1 MIVNPVV
8 DAIILLI
15 AISVA
20 AEFIARS
27 AQILEHKYG
36 AGFVGSIILGFVTTF
51 PELVFVSVAVLSYD
65 EAMGSTSY
73 DVAMGSAIGG
83 NILLFTVG
91 YGLVIV
97 LAYIFHKKSIN
108 LDNVHLRDDLWY
120 LLISCIM
127 ILLFALDGIF
137 QAWEGIVL
145 IGLYITYVLHQYRE
159 CRRYKIIENT
169 NPSKSDNEEPCPSPH
184 EEQSVPLQWKKSA
197 IYLLIGGVL
206 LLLSA
211 EPFVEAIG
219 DLSLEIGISALV
231 LALVISPLASEM
243 PEKISAFILTCK
255 DIKGAEMSIANFIG
269 SKVQNNSLLFGIMIL
284 LASSVMGVPIVDTTK
299 DILLLLVMTL
309 TTIVGIKLT
318 YDLKLHPREGFYAV
332 ILYIIAIFLVFWI
345 QK

>member
-1 MIVNPVV
+1 MIVNPFV
-8 DAIILLI
+8 DAIGLLI
-15 AISVA
+15 VMSVA

-51 PELVFVSVAVLSYD
+51 PELVFVCVAVLALDYD
-65 EAMGSTSY
+65 I
-73 DVAMGSAIGG
+73 AMGSAIGG

-108 LDNVHLRDDLWY
+108 LDNVFLRDDLWY

-127 ILLFALDGIF
+127 ILLFALDGVF

-145 IGLYITYVLHQYRE
+145 IGVYIVYVLHQYYE
-159 CRRYKIIENT
+159 CRRYKIIVNA
-169 NPSKSDNEEPCPSPH
+169 NPNESVNEESNKSLH
-184 EEQSVPLQWKKSA
+184 EEISIPLQWKKSA

-219 DLSLEIGISALV
+219 ELSHEIGVSALV

-243 PEKISAFILTCK
+243 PEKISAFILTTK

-269 SKVQNNSLLFGIMIL
+269 SKVQNNTLLFGIMIL
-284 LASSVMGVPIVDTTK
+284 LASSVVGVPIVDTTK
-299 DILLLLVMTL
+299 DFLLLLVMTL
-309 TTIVGIKLT
+309 TTIVGVKLT
-318 YDLKLHPREGFYAV
+318 YDLKLHPREGLYAV

-345 QK
+345 HK

>member
-1 MIVNPVV
+1 MIINPVI

-15 AISVA
+15 VMSVA

-51 PELVFVSVAVLSYD
+51 PELVFVCVAVLSLDYD
-65 EAMGSTSY
+65 IAI
-73 DVAMGSAIGG
+73 GSAIGG

-97 LAYIFHKKSIN
+97 LAYIFHQKSIN
-108 LDNVHLRDDLWY
+108 LDNVFLRDDLWY
-120 LLISCIM
+120 LLISCFM
-127 ILLFALDGIF
+127 IVLFALDGVF

-145 IGLYITYVLHQYRE
+145 IVVYVIYVFHQYYESRQ
-159 CRRYKIIENT
+159 YKIIVNA
-169 NPSKSDNEEPCPSPH
+169 NPSESKNEESCTSPH
-184 EEQSVPLQWKKSA
+184 DKQSSPLQWKKSI
-197 IYLLIGGVL
+197 IYLFIGGVL

-219 DLSLEIGISALV
+219 ELSHEIGISALV
-231 LALVISPLASEM
+231 LALVISPIASEM
-243 PEKISAFILTCK
+243 PEKISAFVLTCK

-269 SKVQNNSLLFGIMIL
+269 SKVQNNSLLFGLMIL
-284 LASSVMGVPIVDTTK
+284 LASIGVGVPIVDTTK

-309 TTIVGIKLT
+309 TTIVGVKLT
-318 YDLKLHPREGFYAV
+318 YDLKLHPREGLYAV

>member
-1 MIVNPVV
+1 MIVNPFV
-8 DAIILLI
+8 DAILLLI
-15 AISVA
+15 AMSVA

-51 PELVFVSVAVLSYD
+51 PELIFVCVAVLALDYD
-65 EAMGSTSY
+65 I
-73 DVAMGSAIGG
+73 AMGSAIGG

-108 LDNVHLRDDLWY
+108 LDNVFLRDDLWY
-120 LLISCIM
+120 LLISCMI
-127 ILLFALDGIF
+127 ILLFALDGVF

-145 IGLYITYVLHQYRE
+145 IGIYIVYVLHQYYE
-159 CRRYKIIENT
+159 CRRYKIIVNT
-169 NPSKSDNEEPCPSPH
+169 NPSESDNEESSKSSH
-184 EEQSVPLQWKKSA
+184 EEISVPLQWKKSA

-219 DLSLEIGISALV
+219 ELSHEIGVSALV

-243 PEKISAFILTCK
+243 PEKISAFILTTK

-269 SKVQNNSLLFGIMIL
+269 SKVQNNTLLFGIMIL

-299 DILLLLVMTL
+299 DFLLLLVMTL
-309 TTIVGIKLT
+309 TTIVGVKLT
-318 YDLKLHPREGFYAV
+318 YDLKLHPREGLYAV

>member
-1 MIVNPVV
+1 MIVNPFV
-8 DAIILLI
+8 DAILLLI
-15 AISVA
+15 AMSVA

-27 AQILEHKYG
+27 AQILEHMYG

-51 PELVFVSVAVLSYD
+51 PELVFVCVAVLALDYD
-65 EAMGSTSY
+65 I
-73 DVAMGSAIGG
+73 AMGSAIGG

-108 LDNVHLRDDLWY
+108 LDNVFLRDDLWY
-120 LLISCIM
+120 LLISCM
-127 ILLFALDGIF
+127 IILIFALDGVF

-145 IGLYITYVLHQYRE
+145 IGVYIVYVIHQYYE
-159 CRRYKIIENT
+159 CRRYKIIVNA
-169 NPSKSDNEEPCPSPH
+169 NPNKSDNEESSKSSH
-184 EEQSVPLQWKKSA
+184 EEISVPLQWKKSA

-219 DLSLEIGISALV
+219 ELSHEIGVSALV

-243 PEKISAFILTCK
+243 PEKISAFILTTK

-269 SKVQNNSLLFGIMIL
+269 SKVQNNTLLFGLMII

-299 DILLLLVMTL
+299 DFLLLLVMTL
-309 TTIVGIKLT
+309 TTIVGVKLT
-318 YDLKLHPREGFYAV
+318 YDLKLHPREGLYAV

>member
-1 MIVNPVV
+1 MIVNPFV
-8 DAIILLI
+8 DAILLLI
-15 AISVA
+15 AMSVA
-20 AEFIARS
+20 AEFIVRS

-51 PELVFVSVAVLSYD
+51 PELVFVCVAVLALDYD
-65 EAMGSTSY
+65 I
-73 DVAMGSAIGG
+73 AMGSAIGG

-108 LDNVHLRDDLWY
+108 LDNVFLRDDLWY
-120 LLISCIM
+120 LLISCM
-127 ILLFALDGIF
+127 IILIFALDGVF

-145 IGLYITYVLHQYRE
+145 IGVYIVYVLHQYYE
-159 CRRYKIIENT
+159 CRRYKIIENA
-169 NPSKSDNEEPCPSPH
+169 NPNESDNEESSKSSQK
-184 EEQSVPLQWKKSA
+184 EISVPLQWKKSA

-219 DLSLEIGISALV
+219 ELSHEIGISALV

-243 PEKISAFILTCK
+243 PEKISAFILTTK

-269 SKVQNNSLLFGIMIL
+269 SKVQNNTLLFGIMIL

-299 DILLLLVMTL
+299 DFLLLLVMTL
-309 TTIVGIKLT
+309 TTIVGVKLT
-318 YDLKLHPREGFYAV
+318 YDLKLHPREGLYAV